1 LYDYFGAMRNRAAK
15 QDSTAVRLAVAIKR
29 LRNRL
34 REAAGASATGLPIAQ
49 LALIKRLRDG
59 GPAAATTLAAQEHV
73 TQQAIAQQVAALTR
87 AGLVRAA
94 PDPNDRRKR
103 LIRVTP
109 AGHRLFEAALASRN
123 AWLGR
128 AIDATVSARERPALE
143 KAIELLE
150 RLAAGDRPGSE

>member
-1 LYDYFGAMRNRAAK
+1 MRKRASN
-15 QDSTAVRLAVAIKR
+15 QDPTAVRLTVAIKR

-34 REAAGASATGLPIAQ
+34 REAGAGTTGLPITQ

-87 AGLVRAA
+87 AGLVHTT

-123 AWLGR
+123 AWLAR
-128 AIDATVSARERPALE
+128 AIDTSITAKERPALE

-150 RLAAGDRPGSE
+150 RLAAADRRDSGGA